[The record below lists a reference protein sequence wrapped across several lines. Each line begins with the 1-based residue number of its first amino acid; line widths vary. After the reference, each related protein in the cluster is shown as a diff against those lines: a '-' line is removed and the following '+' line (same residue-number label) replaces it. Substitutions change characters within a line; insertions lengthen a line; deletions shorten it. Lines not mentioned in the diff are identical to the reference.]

1 MSTQPSLRLRRVTVG
16 TFCRLVRYIFA
27 ALAAAAREGS
37 FGLAFRLAC
46 LTIALRHLPT
56 RVALLPIRLSWPNGA
71 YSLARAFGGERVSPD
86 LGTSGLP
93 TNDVHVGDRS
103 SGALSP
109 QQATAVGVSLSMCLA
124 IGHCEQLR
132 RLRGPRP
139 QAFARSVRVGLQDGD
154 RLRARSRNRG
164 VRVPA
169 RGKHSSFRWRPLRAA
184 RGCRGYGRVRARAAC
199 PSAAA

>member
-37 FGLAFRLAC
+37 FGLAFRLPC
-46 LTIALRHLPT
+46 STMALRHLPT
-56 RVALLPIRLSWPNGA
+56 LVARLPIRLSWW
-71 YSLARAFGGERVSPD
+71 SLFVGPVRSAEKESAPIWER
-86 LGTSGLP
+86 SGLR

-109 QQATAVGVSLSMCLA
+109 QQATAVGVSLSTCLA
-124 IGHCEQLR
+124 IRHCEQLR
-132 RLRGPRP
+132 RLRGSRP
-139 QAFARSVRVGLQDGD
+139 QAFARSVRVGLQDDD

-184 RGCRGYGRVRARAAC
+184 RGCRAYGRGRARATC

>member
-27 ALAAAAREGS
+27 PLATAAREGS

-46 LTIALRHLPT
+46 FTIALRHLPT
-56 RVALLPIRLSWPNGA
+56 GVALLPIRLCWPNGA
-71 YSLARAFGGERVSPD
+71 YSLARAFGGESAPIWER
-86 LGTSGLP
+86 SGLR

-103 SGALSP
+103 SGILSP
-109 QQATAVGVSLSMCLA
+109 QQATAVGVSLSTCLA
-124 IGHCEQLR
+124 IRHCEQLR

-154 RLRARSRNRG
+154 RLRSRSRNRG
-164 VRVPA
+164 VRVPT
-169 RGKHSSFRWRPLRAA
+169 RGTHTS
-184 RGCRGYGRVRARAAC
+184 
-199 PSAAA
+199 